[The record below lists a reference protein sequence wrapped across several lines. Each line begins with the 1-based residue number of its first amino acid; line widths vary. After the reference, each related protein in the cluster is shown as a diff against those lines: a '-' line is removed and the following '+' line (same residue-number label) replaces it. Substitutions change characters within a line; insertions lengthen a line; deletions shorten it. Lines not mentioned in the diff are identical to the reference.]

1 MSDGNPAEADTT
13 SILTHMREMRTYL
26 AGEIDR
32 STKIMQADLMALG
45 TRTAALETRV
55 DDMADAHNAVVDGT
69 NMLLRRVEDIELQM
83 EDLSNRT
90 RRNNLRIRGLP
101 EGAGE
106 GSLADLVRDLLR
118 PLAPDLPDQA
128 WILDRAHRALRAR
141 RAEDERPRDVIVRFL
156 HYSTKELI
164 LRNNRGASISY
175 EGTPILLFQDLTPIT
190 LQRRR
195 EWKPVA
201 DLLRNHKIQFA
212 WGHPLKILAFLD
224 GRTHVL
230 QPGWIRADSS
240 KLLVSPP
247 RTTSNSRTNILYPCN
262 ISPENGEP
270 LVAMCAVALDVPRL
284 EVRCPI
290 FSFFCALQT
299 ALFPGKAQWAIGRCV
314 PGVDRTIPPL
324 TPCTP
329 SLGLLRPTA
338 ILSHPTMPRDRTEGH
353 RWLTRTQGEP
363 PPFLFFTGSY
373 NSINTRGGR
382 GGILD
387 SHAGAELWVTSPPI
401 LFYLAICK
409 PRLFWFPT

>member
-1 MSDGNPAEADTT
+1 MPATHKSPKRGKQRDGSVAALFSAKRPAASQDGGRSSSRHKTPVSEDEMSDGNPAEADTT

-55 DDMADAHNAVVDGT
+55 DDMADAHNVVVDGT
-69 NMLLRRVEDIELQM
+69 NMLLRRVEDIEIQM

-230 QPGWIRADSS
+230 QPRMDPSRFFKALGIT
-240 KLLVSPP
+240 PP
-247 RTTSNSRTNILYPCN
+247 GRLRTPEPTSYIPATFLQRM
-262 ISPENGEP
+262 ENRWWQ
-270 LVAMCAVALDVPRL
+270 CAQSLWT
-284 EVRCPI
+284 CP
-290 FSFFCALQT
+290 
-299 ALFPGKAQWAIGRCV
+299 
-314 PGVDRTIPPL
+314 D
-324 TPCTP
+324 
-329 SLGLLRPTA
+329 LR
-338 ILSHPTMPRDRTEGH
+338 
-353 RWLTRTQGEP
+353 
-363 PPFLFFTGSY
+363 
-373 NSINTRGGR
+373 
-382 GGILD
+382 
-387 SHAGAELWVTSPPI
+387 
-401 LFYLAICK
+401 
-409 PRLFWFPT
+409 